1 VLEAASKRRR
11 SGRRSQCHDVCLL
24 VCELDHDRSL
34 GPNPTC
40 PAPLD
45 ATSPFLF
52 FVTFTI
58 LWAEFHLRRLIQ
70 HSFFHSFHHSD
81 PDLCRLVTS
90 NAHTT
95 TRSPP
100 SQRSPSR
107 SRLANTTQTPHHTA
121 THHRPY
127 CADLCFSRILP
138 LADLFYFI
146 LGLLLTWFTLV
157 STRLDYICQ

>member
-100 SQRSPSR
+100 SHRSPSR
-107 SRLANTTQTPHHTA
+107 SRLANTTPH
-121 THHRPY
+121 RNSSSSI
-127 CADLCFSRILP
+127 LRRSLLFSNTSTRRFV
-138 LADLFYFI
+138 LFHP
-146 LGLLLTWFTLV
+146 WFTAYLV
-157 STRLDYICQ
+157 HFGFDSARLHMSIT